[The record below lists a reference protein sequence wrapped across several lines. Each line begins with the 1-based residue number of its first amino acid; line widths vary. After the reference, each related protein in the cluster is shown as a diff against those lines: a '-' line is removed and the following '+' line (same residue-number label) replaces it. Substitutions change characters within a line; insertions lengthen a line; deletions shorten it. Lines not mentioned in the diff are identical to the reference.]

1 MPATAR
7 RARGRR
13 SSPAPEVLPS
23 GPFKGVK
30 NTTDPFDDTS
40 EYLVDAVN
48 MYIPDAEAGS
58 GIYARPGEVL
68 MNPVGQLGVSSH
80 MGQGIYHETFNGVD
94 YNFECVSGKLYRVSA
109 DQTTYTDVTPV
120 GVTITAGLSS
130 RVFMLEFAGYLIVSD
145 GVNRPWIG
153 SNLAST
159 PITGT
164 NIQYDSGNSAWCAQH
179 MTLYSGALVF
189 VVKTIAGISHQTRII
204 WSAPFDPTQGYFNT
218 VSSVAV
224 DYTWDLVQTGS
235 APIYAIQGTNVA
247 LFYWR
252 DYSIGAL
259 TGPIGAT
266 FKNDATHDAIDFK
279 IGTRAPATIALHGNT
294 IFFCDTEGRPQMLPI
309 GNRIVPIWKEMRS
322 QVESART
329 DVATATQ
336 LTACGAVFSPL
347 NLYVA
352 AIWSTVPTTAL
363 APATLFV
370 FDVLT
375 GQYVGRWIIGPGINI
390 EAIGVL
396 KDQNGEPSL
405 VVIGPKVV
413 AINNGFGGYVWRMTN
428 PQENIWTDNGV
439 LPLILAQ
446 TARLGFAADV
456 VRYADK
462 AVAITGST
470 APVALSLLSASQLEQ
485 SFMTDVLET
494 ADLSNALMTADG
506 ANVLAA
512 EGIQQATATPYAA
525 SLDGT
530 YRCVWGT
537 DIEGRGF
544 NATLSPTTALSQW
557 RLHKFELTTVTSMAP
572 PEEA

>member
-1 MPATAR
+1 MPQASVNR
-7 RARGRR
+7 RTKQQPRR
-13 SSPAPEVLPS
+13 EVLPS
-23 GPFKGVK
+23 GPFKGVR
-30 NTTDPFDDTS
+30 NTTDPFDDTAD
-40 EYLVDAVN
+40 YLVDAVN
-48 MYIPDAEAGS
+48 MYIPDAEDGS

-68 MNPVGQLGVSSH
+68 MNSGNQLGGANH

-94 YNFECVSGKLYRVSA
+94 YNFEIVSGKLYRVSA
-109 DQTTYTDVTPV
+109 DQVTYTDVTPA
-120 GVTITAGLSS
+120 GITIDSS
-130 RVFMLEFAGYLIVSD
+130 MSTRVFMLEFAGFLIVSD

-153 SNLAST
+153 SNLGAT
-159 PITGT
+159 PITGA
-164 NIQYDSGNSAWCAQH
+164 NIQYDAGNSAWCAQH

-189 VVKTIAGISHQTRII
+189 VIKTIGGVSHQTRIV
-204 WSAPFDPTQGYFNT
+204 WSAPFDPTQGYFN
-218 VSSVAV
+218 VVAGVAV

-235 APIYAIQGTNVA
+235 APIYALQGTNIA
-247 LFYWR
+247 LLYWR

-259 TGPIGAT
+259 SGPIGPD
-266 FKNDATHDAIDFK
+266 FKNSSTHDAIDFK

-294 IFFCDTEGRPQMLPI
+294 VFFCDTEGRPQMLPL

-329 DVATATQ
+329 DVPSATQ
-336 LTACGAVFSPL
+336 LTACGAIYSPL

-352 AIWSTVPTTAL
+352 AIWSTLPTTAL

-370 FDVLT
+370 FDALT

-413 AINNGFGGYVWRMTN
+413 AINNGFGGYVWRLTN
-428 PQENIWTDNGV
+428 AQENIWTDNGAV
-439 LPLILAQ
+439 PTILAQ

-462 AVAITGST
+462 AVAIVGSIS
-470 APVALSLLSASQLEQ
+470 PVAISLLSAAQLEQ
-485 SFMTDVLET
+485 SFITDTLTDELGNT
-494 ADLSNALMTADG
+494 LTDELGNTLM
-506 ANVLAA
+506 A
-512 EGIQQATATPYAA
+512 EGIAQATATPYPA

-544 NATLSPTTALSQW
+544 NATLSPTTALAQW
-557 RLHKFELTTVTSMAP
+557 RLHKFELTTIASMAP